1 MKPTQ
6 IGGTRVDAILE
17 SAGPYRSVLEMYPDA
32 TQEIVD
38 RHLPWMAPES
48 YEAEND
54 QMILA
59 FQSYLVRTP
68 SHTILIDGCVG
79 EDKERP
85 LRPNW
90 HRQKWPWMN
99 NLRATGVAPED
110 IDFVMCTHLHVDHVG
125 WNTQLRDGRWVPTFP
140 NARYI
145 FGKTEYDHWT
155 AHYQSEDWLKD
166 TFEDS
171 VIPVIEAGQADL
183 VDNGFEIETGLWL
196 EEEPGHTPGSVCVHL
211 TSESERAIFTGD
223 MMHHAIQ
230 VPEPQLSSIF
240 CWDPDQSR
248 KTRASFLDRH
258 AETNTLIIPAHFPGR
273 TTGRIVRDGAGLMYS
288 YTA

>member
-6 IGGTRVDAILE
+6 IGDTRVDAIVE

-48 YEAEND
+48 YDAEND

-68 SHTILIDGCVG
+68 NHTILIDGCVG

-90 HRQKWPWMN
+90 HRQKWPWMG
-99 NLRATGVAPED
+99 NLRATSVAPED

-125 WNTQLRDGRWVPTFP
+125 WNTQLKDGRWVPTFP

-145 FGKTEYDHWT
+145 FGKTEYDHWN
-155 AHYQSEDWLKD
+155 AHYQTEDWLKD

-171 VIPVIEAGQADL
+171 VIPVMEAGQAEL
-183 VDNGFEIETGLWL
+183 VDSGHEIESGLWL

-211 TSESERAIFTGD
+211 NSKDNRAVFTGD

-240 CWDPDQSR
+240 CWDPEQSR
-248 KTRASFLDRH
+248 KTRTSFLDRH
-258 AETNTLIIPAHFPGR
+258 AETDTLLIPAHFPGR
-273 TTGRIVRDGAGLMYS
+273 TTGHVVRDGDGLMYRF
-288 YTA
+288 TE